1 MANYL
6 WKVTTKRDK
15 MEVKKG
21 MSVEVVTKGAKP
33 QLREIVDALNQK
45 YNLEITISY
54 FSSNSEFELETLD

>member
-21 MSVEVVTKGAKP
+21 MSVEVITQGGKP
-33 QLREIVDALNQK
+33 QLREIVEALNRK
-45 YNLEITISY
+45 YNIGITISY

>member
-21 MSVEVVTKGAKP
+21 MNVEVVTQGGKP
-33 QLREIVDALNQK
+33 QLREIVAALNQK
-45 YNLEITISY
+45 YNIEITISY